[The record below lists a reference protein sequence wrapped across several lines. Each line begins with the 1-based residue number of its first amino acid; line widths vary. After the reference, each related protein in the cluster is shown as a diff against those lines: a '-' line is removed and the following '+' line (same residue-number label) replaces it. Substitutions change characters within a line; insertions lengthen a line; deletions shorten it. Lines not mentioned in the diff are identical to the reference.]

1 MNPHSTK
8 GISNIIITL
17 YSFEDESFTISTLP
31 LRLSDFKET
40 SLDVSIS
47 SSSQVYGAK
56 NVKLTVTI
64 VPNTKLTSSGT
75 ILLTIPEYYDGAGD
89 EKMLPVQ

>member
-89 EKMLPVQ
+89 EKMLPVS